1 MNRQC
6 PCYRC
11 LRALGTDPVEQA
23 AAVRLGAIT
32 TRYTLRIHTPPIVG
46 AFLGASVDDGS
57 ERRFAHASTFE
68 GLAARIIH
76 HISGDTQ

>member
-6 PCYRC
+6 PCFRC

-23 AAVRLGAIT
+23 AAVRLGAIP
-32 TRYTLRIHTPPIVG
+32 TRNTLRIYPPPIVG
-46 AFLGASVDDGS
+46 AFLGASVDVGS
-57 ERRFAHASTFE
+57 ERRFAHAPTLE

-76 HISGDTQ
+76 HVSGDTQ